1 MPFLQI
7 DQLSKSFKTSN
18 GNHLPVVSGVSVD
31 VEKGEFI
38 SFFGP
43 NGCGKS
49 TLLFLIAGVVRPNS
63 GDIRLKGASVENSR
77 VGMVF
82 QNYRD
87 ALLPWRSNLSNLCL
101 PLELDD
107 VPHVERTEKG
117 LALAKDLGI
126 EIDMDGY
133 PYQLS
138 GGQQQLLSLAR
149 ALISGPDILLLDE
162 PLSSLDFQTGLRMAD
177 EVQEIWQRTRITTVF
192 VSHDIEEAIYLSD
205 KIYFLT
211 ERPASIYKELAL
223 PLPRPRT
230 PQIRSSKEFF
240 DLRNQG
246 LEIFREVVRND

>member
-1 MPFLQI
+1 MDFLAAKN
-7 DQLSKSFKTSN
+7 LSKAFKTN
-18 GNHLPVVSGVSVD
+18 NEHLLPVVSDITVD
-31 VEKGEFI
+31 VAKGEFI
-38 SFFGP
+38 SLFGP

-49 TLLFLIAGVVRPNS
+49 TLLFLIAGIEKPDS
-63 GDIRLKGASVENSR
+63 GTVALDGSPVDDNR

-101 PLELDD
+101 PLELEN
-107 VPHVERTEKG
+107 VPPHKRKKRG
-117 LALAKDLGI
+117 LALAKDLEI
-126 EIDMDGY
+126 EIDMYSY

-149 ALISGPDILLLDE
+149 ALISGPDLLLLDE

-177 EVQEIWQRTRITTVF
+177 KIQEIWMHTKITTVF
-192 VSHDIEEAIYLSD
+192 ISHDIEDAIYLSD

-211 ERPASIYKELAL
+211 ERPATIHKELVI

-230 PQIRSSKEFF
+230 AETRASKDFF
-240 DLRNQG
+240 DLRNEGLDLFQG
-246 LEIFREVVRND
+246 VLKNE